1 MDLYAGIAKESKQS
15 TLVREILDLIQNLF
29 CGIRLLGFRRNAIA
43 QAAATHNQ
51 LALLVVFYSLTALVV
66 SYLLTSEPVFDLFGL
81 SYLGIELLIVLMVGF
96 VVTKVTHNRDHLLLF
111 LVSAYSVLPFLYL
124 ISFVALPQLPDD
136 YLETGYTIYAVWS
149 FLVCFFLAL
158 QLLDFRKIRAFL
170 LAVFWMSATYPLV
183 NVPFSFWYEDFDY
196 SRVMDAYSNADLSYI
211 NQEDVYYSQYRLL
224 NNALSAV
231 EPGKEGVT
239 DLFFV
244 GFGSDAAQDVFM
256 KEVDH
261 VQRAMNKNLGVS
273 GRSVVL
279 INNLK
284 TIDTTPL
291 ASASNLRIALS
302 HVGSKMNRD
311 EDVLF
316 LYLTSHG
323 SSNHELSVNMWPLE
337 LNDVRPEDIKAYLD
351 DAGIRWRIILISAC
365 YSGGF
370 IDALQ
375 DDHSLILTAAAAD
388 KASFGCAHENEYTY
402 FGEALFR
409 SLDDKPYQ
417 FIENF
422 NEAIEKIRQR
432 ELSENLT
439 PSEPQLFIGDS
450 MREKLKL
457 LEQDM
462 VRYAP
467 ERFAAY

>member
-1 MDLYAGIAKESKQS
+1 M
-15 TLVREILDLIQNLF
+15 
-29 CGIRLLGFRRNAIA
+29 
-43 QAAATHNQ
+43 
-51 LALLVVFYSLTALVV
+51 
-66 SYLLTSEPVFDLFGL
+66 
-81 SYLGIELLIVLMVGF
+81 
-96 VVTKVTHNRDHLLLF
+96 LF
-111 LVSAYSVLPFLYL
+111 LVLAYSILPFLYL
-124 ISFVALPQLPDD
+124 ISYVGLPLLPDSF
-136 YLETGYTIYAVWS
+136 LEMGYTIYAIWS
-149 FLVCFFLAL
+149 FFVCFYLAL
-158 QLLDFRKIRAFL
+158 QLLDHRKIRAFL
-170 LAVFWMSATYPLV
+170 IAIFWMGATYPLV
-183 NVPFSFWYEDFDY
+183 NIPFSFWYEDFDY
-196 SRVMDAYSNADLSYI
+196 SRTMDAYINADLNYL

-224 NNALSAV
+224 NNVLSPI
-231 EPGKEGVT
+231 EPGKVGVT

-256 KEVDH
+256 KEIGH
-261 VQRAMNKNLGVS
+261 VQRAMNKSLGAS

-284 TIDTTPL
+284 TIDTIPL
-291 ASASNLRIALS
+291 ASSSNLRIALN
-302 HVGSKMNRD
+302 HIGSKMNRE
-311 EDVLF
+311 EDVVL

-323 SSNHELSVNMWPLE
+323 SINHELSVNMWPLE

-375 DDHSLILTAAAAD
+375 DDYSLILTAAAAD
-388 KASFGCAHENEYTY
+388 KASFGCTHENEYTY

-409 SLDDKPYQ
+409 SIEDRPYQ

-422 NEAIEKIRQR
+422 SEAIEKIRQR
-432 ELSENLT
+432 EQSENLT
-439 PSEPQLFIGDS
+439 PSDPQLFVGSS
-450 MREKLKL
+450 MKEKLKL

>member
-15 TLVREILDLIQNLF
+15 TLVRESQSLIQNLF

-43 QAAATHNQ
+43 QAIATHNQ
-51 LALLVVFYSLTALVV
+51 LALLVVFYSLTALAI
-66 SYLLTSEPVFDLFGL
+66 SYSLTSEPTFDLFGL
-81 SYLGIELLIVLMVGF
+81 SYLGVELLIVLMVGF

-111 LVSAYSVLPFLYL
+111 LVLAYSVLPFLYL

-158 QLLDFRKIRAFL
+158 QLLDFHKIRALL

-183 NVPFSFWYEDFDY
+183 NMPFSFWYEDFDY
-196 SRVMDAYSNADLSYI
+196 SNVMDAYSNADLSYI

-256 KEVDH
+256 REVGH
-261 VQRAMNKNLGVS
+261 VQRAMNKNLGAS

-302 HVGSKMNRD
+302 HVGGKMNRE
-311 EDVLF
+311 EDVVF

-323 SSNHELSVNMWPLE
+323 SSDHELSVNMWPLE

-370 IDALQ
+370 IDALR

-388 KASFGCAHENEYTY
+388 KASFGCTHENEYTY

-409 SLDDKPYQ
+409 SLDDRPYQ

-422 NEAIEKIRQR
+422 SEAIEKIRQR

>member
-1 MDLYAGIAKESKQS
+1 MDLYAGIAKEPKQS
-15 TLVREILDLIQNLF
+15 TLVREFQSLIQNLF
-29 CGIRLLGFRRNAIA
+29 CGIRLLCFRRIAIA
-43 QAAATHNQ
+43 QVTATHNQ
-51 LALLVVFYSLTALVV
+51 LALLVVFYSLTALVI
-66 SYLLTSEPVFDLFGL
+66 SYSLTSEPIFDLFGL

-111 LVSAYSVLPFLYL
+111 LVLAYSVLPFLYL

-136 YLETGYTIYAVWS
+136 YLETGYTIYAAWS

-158 QLLDFRKIRAFL
+158 QLLDYRKIRAFL
-170 LAVFWMSATYPLV
+170 LAILWMSSTYPLV

-196 SRVMDAYSNADLSYI
+196 SRAMDAYSNVDLNYI

-224 NNALSAV
+224 NNALSTI

-261 VQRAMNKNLGVS
+261 VQRAMNKSLGAS
-273 GRSVVL
+273 GRSVTL

-284 TIDTTPL
+284 TIDSIPL
-291 ASASNLRIALS
+291 ASASNLRIALN
-302 HVGSKMNRD
+302 HVGSKMNHE
-311 EDVLF
+311 EDVVF

-323 SSNHELSVNMWPLE
+323 SINHELSVNMWPLE

-375 DDHSLILTAAAAD
+375 DEHSLILTAAAAD

-409 SLDDKPYQ
+409 SIEDRPYQ
-417 FIENF
+417 FIKNF
-422 NEAIEKIRQR
+422 SEAIEKIRQR
-432 ELSENLT
+432 ELSENLI
-439 PSEPQLFIGDS
+439 PSEPQLFVGNA
-450 MREKLKL
+450 MKEKLKL

-462 VRYAP
+462 IRYAP
-467 ERFAAY
+467 ERFAVY